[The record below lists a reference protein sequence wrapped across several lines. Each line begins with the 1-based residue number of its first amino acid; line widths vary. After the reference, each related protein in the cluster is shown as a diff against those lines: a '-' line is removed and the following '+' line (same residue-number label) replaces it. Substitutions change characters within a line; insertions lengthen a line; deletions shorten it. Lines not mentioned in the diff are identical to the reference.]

1 MSRPL
6 ASADA
11 LQDDLATLPPLLTPK
26 ELGAFLRI
34 PLKTLYQWHYLRTG
48 PIAFR
53 VGRHLRYRRSA
64 VARWLASVEEPGN
77 LR

>member
-1 MSRPL
+1 MNRPV
-6 ASADA
+6 ASSDE
-11 LQDDLATLPPLLTPK
+11 LRDDLASLPPLLTPQ
-26 ELGAFLRI
+26 ELASLLRI

-64 VARWLASVEEPGN
+64 VARWLASVEEPGGS
-77 LR
+77 R